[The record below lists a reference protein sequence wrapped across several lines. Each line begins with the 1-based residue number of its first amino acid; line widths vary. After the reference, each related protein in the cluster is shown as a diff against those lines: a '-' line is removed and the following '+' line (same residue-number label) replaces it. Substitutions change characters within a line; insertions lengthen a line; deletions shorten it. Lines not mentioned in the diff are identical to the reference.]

1 MPTKKPQVKK
11 NQLHAVTI
19 DEGAD
24 TIEIESGILVD
35 ASFEERKLDELDGSE
50 IVLENC
56 NFQSATIGDFKVIDG
71 LFVRCNFAGVRT
83 DHVFLQRI
91 EMTQCRIQGTEFQE
105 ANITDVAIRT
115 SKCMGSS
122 FRFGKIKNTLF
133 ADCDLTDV
141 DFTGAELINVTFD
154 NCTLT
159 NALFFQSTLAS
170 VSVKSSTIENIRIT
184 RESIKN
190 LTVNSGQALYLA
202 TLFGLVV
209 ED

>member
-1 MPTKKPQVKK
+1 MTHLAVVDFLL
-11 NQLHAVTI
+11 QLQHTSLYFSNI
-19 DEGAD
+19 
-24 TIEIESGILVD
+24 
-35 ASFEERKLDELDGSE
+35 
-50 IVLENC
+50 
-56 NFQSATIGDFKVIDG
+56 
-71 LFVRCNFAGVRT
+71 
-83 DHVFLQRI
+83 FLQSLHR
-91 EMTQCRIQGTEFQE
+91 
-105 ANITDVAIRT
+105 
-115 SKCMGSS
+115 SS

-141 DFTGAELINVTFD
+141 DFTGAELTNVTFE

-159 NALFFQSTLAS
+159 SALFFQSTLAS
-170 VSVKSSTIENIRIT
+170 VSIKSSTIENIRIT